1 MEIREAST
9 SDLIDLSRL
18 FDGYRQFYG
27 QQSNE
32 AEARVFIGERLARKD
47 SVILI
52 AVEEATAVGFVQLYP
67 SFSSVAMR
75 RIFVLNDLFV
85 VPGARNGGVATA
97 STALLE
103 RAEVF
108 AVEAGAVRLTLAT
121 EITNRS
127 AQSLYEKLG
136 WQKDEVFCHFA
147 KSVEA

>member
-9 SDLIDLSRL
+9 TDLIDLSKL

-27 QQSNE
+27 QPSNE
-32 AEARVFIGERLARKD
+32 AEARAFIGERLARKD

-52 AVEEATAVGFVQLYP
+52 AVEGKTVVGFVQLYS

-97 STALLE
+97 LLE
-103 RAEVF
+103 RAE
-108 AVEAGAVRLTLAT
+108 ALASEAGAVRLTLAT

-147 KSVEA
+147 KSVGE